1 MKLASAPTHEPTRA
15 ELSRACAALWTA
27 TLSLMTAFMLTGAPA
42 HRNLIARR
50 IARNLETLN
59 DQDCFTAETRATFF
73 RLSQRWTH
81 KAELLAGK
89 DHTQGGNG
97 LLRPGCFGH

>member
-1 MKLASAPTHEPTRA
+1 VDSNPVANDRFHADR
-15 ELSRACAALWTA
+15 R
-27 TLSLMTAFMLTGAPA
+27 TGTSPP
-42 HRNLIARR
+42 HRY
-50 IARNLETLN
+50 
-59 DQDCFTAETRATFF
+59 QDCFTAETRATFF